1 MAATPIMNPFL
12 LRSFFVF
19 FSLLGSGALSAADA
33 STSSAG
39 AAASPRPPDL
49 LEFIVDSLLQRFG
62 VPTGGNTLTHWIIF
76 AALFILAWVLRKFVT
91 TALFSVLKHFASKT
105 ETTLDDKL
113 FPALEEPV
121 KTMVF
126 ALGSFAAFKV
136 LKLSVTVD
144 LTILYVFKVFIPA
157 ILFWGIIRALDAVID
172 HFGEIARSKDMGFA
186 AFIPLVKKT
195 IIILFVVLAGLT
207 IIKNFGYDVQAILTG
222 LGIGGLAFALAAQDT
237 IANFFGSLVVALDRP
252 FKVGEVVRIGSNE
265 GTVEDIGLRSTKL
278 RTPQRTLITIP
289 NKSVAGEAI
298 VNMTRMPQRR
308 VEQTLGLTYD
318 TTPEQMEAILG
329 DIRQILKGEP
339 GVHQDPVVVN
349 FTNYG
354 ASSLD
359 IFVLYFTSDPNWAKH
374 LELRERI
381 NLKIMRAVAARGL
394 SFAFPT
400 QTIQLDGP
408 VARRLVE
415 TKA

>member
-1 MAATPIMNPFL
+1 MNHLFV
-12 LRSFFVF
+12 RSFLCLTP
-19 FSLLGSGALSAADA
+19 LLFAGGLNAADA
-33 STSSAG
+33 VAD
-39 AAASPRPPDL
+39 AASPASVARPPDL
-49 LEFIVDSLLQRFG
+49 LELLVDSLLQRFG

-76 AALFILAWVLRKFVT
+76 GALFVLAWVLRKFVT

-136 LKLSVTVD
+136 LKLSETVD
-144 LTILYVFKVFIPA
+144 ITVLYVFKIFIPA
-157 ILFWGIIRALDAVID
+157 ILFWGIIRALEAVID
-172 HFGEIARSKDMGFA
+172 HFGEVARSKDMGFA
-186 AFIPLVKKT
+186 AFVPLMKKT
-195 IIILFVVLAGLT
+195 IIILFVILAGLT

-237 IANFFGSLVVALDRP
+237 IANFFGSMVVALDRP
-252 FKVGEVVRIGSNE
+252 FKVGEVVRIGANE

-278 RTPQRTLITIP
+278 RTPHRTLISIP
-289 NKSVAGEAI
+289 NKAVAGEAI
-298 VNMTRMPQRR
+298 VNLTRMPQRR

-318 TTPEQMEAILG
+318 TTPEKMEAILA
-329 DIRQILKGEP
+329 DIRQILKSEP
-339 GVHQDPVVVN
+339 GIHQDVVVVN

-354 ASSLD
+354 PSSLD
-359 IFVLYFTSDPNWAKH
+359 IYMLFFTSDPNWAKH

-400 QTIQLDGP
+400 QTVQLDGP
-408 VARRLVE
+408 LARRLVE